1 MAREEMAI
9 SLEGVD
15 ELIKNLESVSN
26 DVAADLA
33 RCIRK
38 GGKIVLDAAKDNIKS
53 HKLIKSGDLLD
64 NMSMNT
70 TEKDRTQVEVTIGPG
85 KKQFYGMFHEYGTSK
100 MKARPFLRPA
110 YDENIE
116 KVQEVIAEELRK
128 IIERRSHK

>member
-1 MAREEMAI
+1 MRI
-9 SLEGVD
+9 RR
-15 ELIKNLESVSN
+15 KNRL
-26 DVAADLA
+26 
-33 RCIRK
+33 RRF
-38 GGKIVLDAAKDNIKS
+38 AKDNIKS

-116 KVQEVIAEELRK
+116 KVQEVIAEELEEDNRK
-128 IIERRSHK
+128 EKPQMIVFRCKAAPRKQS